1 MTEGNKNYK
10 EDIGYTTE
18 LCDYLLR
25 TLGIW
30 PFSKKK
36 KECTESLLKLLV
48 ILFSYSLL
56 GFFVVPAVLHLILI
70 EKDSGS
76 KLKKL
81 PLIFYNVISIAKYS
95 GLLLQENQIAS
106 CLRHVEEDWK
116 SVRIESYRVIMKKKA
131 KLGRRLLLICG
142 ILMYS
147 SGGFNRVFLPLSRG
161 KIVTLQNITIRPL
174 PCSGY
179 YVFFD
184 DQISPNYEIVF
195 CLQCV
200 SGLVTYSITTAIC
213 GLAALFVMHAC
224 GQLEILVKLI
234 KGIVKKTDNG
244 EDQTNKLIS
253 ITVEHQIKVR
263 SFLQTVEVTM
273 QQICLFEL
281 MGCTLTMCFF
291 GYCLITVL
299 VLIFFTFLSYLTR
312 IISNTILIILK
323 EWGNHN
329 PTSICTYFVG
339 LLSITSHIFMF
350 CFVGEQLT
358 LQAEKVAVTSCILD
372 WYRLP
377 NNKAKSVILIMA
389 ISHCPM
395 RITAGNVIE
404 LSLQTFGQVI
414 KTAAAYCNI
423 LRTVT

>member
-1 MTEGNKNYK
+1 MIIYEENKNYE
-10 EDIGYTTE
+10 EDLRYTNE

-25 TLGIW
+25 TLGVW
-30 PFSKKK
+30 PFSKNTRNTIAK
-36 KECTESLLKLLV
+36 SIFKLIV
-48 ILFSYSLL
+48 ILICYGLL
-56 GFFVVPAVLHLILI
+56 CFFVIPAILHLIMI
-70 EKDSGS
+70 ETNPHA

-81 PLIFYNVISIAKYS
+81 PLIFYNVMSVAKYS
-95 GLLLQENQIAS
+95 GLILQENQIAR

-116 SVRIESYRVIMKKKA
+116 SIGIENYRTIMKEKA
-131 KLGRRLLLICG
+131 KIGRRLLFICG

-161 KIVTLQNITIRPL
+161 TIVTPQNITIRPL
-174 PCSGY
+174 PCSAY
-179 YVFFD
+179 YIFFD
-184 DQISPNYEIVF
+184 EQITPNYEIVF

-224 GQLEILVKLI
+224 GQLEILVDLI
-234 KGIVKKTDNG
+234 EGIVKQTDL
-244 EDQTNKLIS
+244 EKERTNKLIS
-253 ITVEHQIKVR
+253 ITVEHQIRVR

-273 QQICLFEL
+273 QQICLIEL

-291 GYCLITVL
+291 GYCLIT
-299 VLIFFTFLSYLTR
+299 
-312 IISNTILIILK
+312 
-323 EWGNHN
+323 EWGNHTI
-329 PTSICTYFVG
+329 TSICTYFVG

-358 LQAEKVAVTSCILD
+358 LQAEKVALTSCILD

-377 NNKAKSVILIMA
+377 NDKAKSVILIMA

-414 KTAAAYCNI
+414 KTAAAYCNM

>member
-291 GYCLITVL
+291 GYCLIT
-299 VLIFFTFLSYLTR
+299 
-312 IISNTILIILK
+312 

-358 LQAEKVAVTSCILD
+358 LQVDILLSLIYAEKVAVTSCILD

>member
-1 MTEGNKNYK
+1 MLQSLFRSENQNFVMTEGNRNYE

-18 LCDYLLR
+18 LCNYLLR

-30 PFSKKK
+30 PFSQKRKG
-36 KECTESLLKLLV
+36 CTESLLKLLV

-56 GFFVVPAVLHLILI
+56 CFFVVPAILHLVLI
-70 EKDSGS
+70 EKNPHV

-81 PLIFYNVISIAKYS
+81 PLIFYNVISIAKYT
-95 GLLLQENQIAS
+95 GLLLQENQIAR
-106 CLRHVEEDWK
+106 CLRHVEEDWR
-116 SVRIESYRVIMKKKA
+116 SIGNERYRVIMKEKA

-161 KIVTLQNITIRPL
+161 NIVTPQNITIRPL

-179 YVFFD
+179 YIFFD
-184 DQISPNYEIVF
+184 DQISPNYEIIF

-224 GQLEILVKLI
+224 GQLEILVGLI
-234 KGIVKKTDNG
+234 EGIVEKTDN
-244 EDQTNKLIS
+244 EENQTNKLIS
-253 ITVEHQIKVR
+253 ITVEHQIRVR

-273 QQICLFEL
+273 HQICLFEL

-291 GYCLITVL
+291 GYCLITDW
-299 VLIFFTFLSYLTR
+299 
-312 IISNTILIILK
+312 SNR
-323 EWGNHN
+323 N
-329 PTSICTYFVG
+329 PTSICTYFIG
-339 LLSITSHIFMF
+339 LSSITSHIFVF

-358 LQAEKVAVTSCILD
+358 LQAEKVALTSCVLD

-377 NNKAKSVILIMA
+377 SNKAKSVILIMA